1 MPTGPEA
8 RQDDTGECLAK
19 RCVRQGAS
27 THATERLTGEPAYCT
42 DFSAGGPK
50 KAALSGESVL

>member
-8 RQDDTGECLAK
+8 RQDDTGESLAK
-19 RCVRQGAS
+19 VRQGAS
-27 THATERLTGEPAYCT
+27 THATKRLTGEPAYCT